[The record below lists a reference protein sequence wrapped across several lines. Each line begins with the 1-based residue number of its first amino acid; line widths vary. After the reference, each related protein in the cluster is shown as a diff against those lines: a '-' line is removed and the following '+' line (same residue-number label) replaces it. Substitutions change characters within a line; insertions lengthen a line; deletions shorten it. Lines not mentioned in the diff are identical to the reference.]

1 MTFLSFC
8 WNCGVNF
15 RTDNVAEDTCPECR
29 EKLNRTLATQLKQA
43 PVFRAIAE
51 RVAAILRR

>member
-1 MTFLSFC
+1 MSFLSWCFR
-8 WNCGVNF
+8 CGVNF

-29 EKLNRTLATQLKQA
+29 EKLNRTLAAQLKQA
-43 PVFRAIAE
+43 PVFRAIAD